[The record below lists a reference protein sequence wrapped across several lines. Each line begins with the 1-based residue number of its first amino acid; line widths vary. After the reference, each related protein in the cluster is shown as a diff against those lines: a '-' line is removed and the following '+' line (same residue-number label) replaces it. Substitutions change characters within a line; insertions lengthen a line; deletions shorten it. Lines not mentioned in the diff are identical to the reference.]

1 MALSSELTARLLDA
15 IESDTLVFLCGA
27 GLSMP
32 SPSDLPSAA
41 EVAQTCYDRRNPV
54 AALPAELRND
64 IDKLAGYFYTNN
76 EFEPIFINGLVPW
89 NDLVGTPN
97 CGHAAIA
104 DFLICRAAR
113 AAMSANFDPLIEHW
127 AEEHKIALQGA
138 LTGQE
143 AVAFTTNANPL
154 LKFHGCLHRDKKS
167 TLWTREQLTA
177 LPVETRI
184 ESCSKWMNL
193 HLPGTDLL
201 VLGFWTDW
209 GYLNSVLA
217 EALAVDNANSVT
229 VIDPC
234 SSEEL
239 QSKAPELWEK
249 LTNLSK
255 VFEHVPMSAA
265 DALDELRVAF
275 SKSWARRFYA
285 LGAPSIVATGKPV
298 PPAATPDDLTCE
310 DLYNL
315 RRDAEGIP
323 FNRAARQK
331 EPAQNSAQCAY
342 THMLILNSGA
352 DKVGAWFQ
360 RDGRSIRVI
369 NGAGQGISDVRGRY
383 REPVTTQQAD
393 IVVCAGSHELGV
405 PVRVISGGSGAS
417 VVRPQPGGSATW
429 LTLDQARQEFDLD

>member
-1 MALSSELTARLLDA
+1 MALSPEITTLLLDA
-15 IESDTLVFLCGA
+15 IETDSLVFLCGA
-27 GLSMP
+27 GLSMA

-41 EVAQTCYDRRNPV
+41 AVAEICYDRRNPV
-54 AALPAELRND
+54 APLPAELRSD
-64 IDKLAGYFYTNN
+64 MDKLAGYFHTNN
-76 EFEPIFINGLVPW
+76 EFEPIFIKRLVPW
-89 NDLVGTPN
+89 NELVGRPN

-104 DFLICRAAR
+104 DFLICKAAH
-113 AAMSANFDPLIEHW
+113 AALSANFDSLIEHW
-127 AEEHKIALQGA
+127 AEEHKIAFQGA
-138 LTGQE
+138 IDGQE
-143 AVAFTTNANPL
+143 AVNFTPDANPL
-154 LKFHGCLHRDKKS
+154 LKFHGCLRRDKES
-167 TLWTREQLTA
+167 TLWTHAQLTVPQIKA
-177 LPVETRI
+177 RVK
-184 ESCSKWMNL
+184 SCSKWMNL
-193 HLPGTDLL
+193 HLPGKDLL

-209 GYLNSVLA
+209 GYLNNVLA
-217 EALAVDNANSVT
+217 EALTLNNAHSVT
-229 VIDPC
+229 VIDTC

-249 LTNLSK
+249 LTSLSK

-265 DALDELRVAF
+265 DALNELRVAF
-275 SKSWARRFYA
+275 SKGWARRFYA
-285 LGAPSIVATGKPV
+285 LGAPFIVAIGKPV

-360 RDGRSIRVI
+360 RDGRSIRII
-369 NGAGQGISDVRGRY
+369 NGAGEGISDVRGRY
-383 REPVTTQQAD
+383 REPVSTQQAD
-393 IVVCAGSHELGV
+393 IVICAGSYDLGV
-405 PVRVISGGSGAS
+405 PDRIISAASGAS